1 MERAGKTLQLNAS
14 IPKDLM
20 KQLKELAKK
29 EDRSLSNLV
38 SVLLKKAISME
49 LENAI
54 KSREKLQNKA
64 EDFLNQLNVEER
76 RKLPS
81 IFWELFGDKYKP

>member
-20 KQLKELAKK
+20 KKLKEMAKE

-38 SVLLKKAISME
+38 VVLLKKAI
-49 LENAI
+49 
-54 KSREKLQNKA
+54 KK
-64 EDFLNQLNVEER
+64 
-76 RKLPS
+76 
-81 IFWELFGDKYKP
+81 DK